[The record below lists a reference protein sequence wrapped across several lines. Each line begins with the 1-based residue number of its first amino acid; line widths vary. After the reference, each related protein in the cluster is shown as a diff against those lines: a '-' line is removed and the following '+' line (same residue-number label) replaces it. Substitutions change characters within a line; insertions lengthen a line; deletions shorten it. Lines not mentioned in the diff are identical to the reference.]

1 MGSLVMASRL
11 LAFARFASVV
21 SVVASIRILPDT
33 LADQIAAGEVVER
46 PASVV
51 KELLENAVDAGAQR
65 VSVEIEDGGLRAIRV
80 TDDGSGMSPEDAELS
95 VQRHATSKLRTRE
108 DLFCIRTLGFRGEAL
123 PSIASVSRFTLTT
136 RERSAVGGTQLCIE
150 GGAQRSRG
158 EIGCAPGTRIEVRDL
173 FFNVPARLKFLKSKP
188 TESGHVANTCLRA
201 ALAYPALAL
210 TLSRDGRKTHEFL
223 PGQSAYERARA
234 AFPDEPLTAYETQCE
249 GAMIRAALGAPERA
263 RSGAAH
269 LHLFVNQRPVR
280 DLALAR
286 CISFAYGS
294 VLPPGR
300 FPVGTIHI
308 ELDPE
313 DVDVNVH
320 PQKLEVRF
328 ARGRS
333 LLDAITRA
341 LAHKLGTAAFSGP
354 AARHRSFWDER
365 LRPGFAEQPGAA
377 VGSPEPVAHASGGP
391 ELATDGDP
399 WGLSEVPGDPASYPA
414 ADGGWSRAGHVADG
428 GAAAAVSS
436 RVADGPQ
443 PVLLGG
449 RGFFGSLRLLGQA
462 RRTFLVCES
471 EQGVLIIDQH
481 AADERVRF
489 DQLRRSHAER
499 NVRVQR
505 LLFPERVECTELE
518 ASLIE
523 QHAAE
528 LEGAGLS
535 CSRLGPSTVA
545 VAAVPAL
552 LSRAAPARLLRDL
565 LSELT
570 RSGERAFQ
578 DALDMALATMACH
591 AAIRAGDALSPEEG
605 VALLRQLDAVQDFQR
620 HCPHGRPILCTL
632 PFSELEQRLGR

>member
-1 MGSLVMASRL
+1 M
-11 LAFARFASVV
+11 
-21 SVVASIRILPDT
+21 VASIRILPDT

-51 KELLENAVDAGAQR
+51 KELIENAVDAGARR
-65 VSVEIEDGGLRAIRV
+65 VSIEIEEGGLRAIRV
-80 TDDGSGMSPEDAELS
+80 SDDGCGMSAEDAELS
-95 VQRHATSKLRTRE
+95 VQRHATSKLRTSD

-123 PSIASVSRFTLTT
+123 PSIASVSRFSLTT
-136 RERSAVGGTQLCIE
+136 RQRTETAGTQLRID
-150 GGAQRSRG
+150 GGTPMARG
-158 EIGCAPGTRIEVRDL
+158 EIGCAPGTRVDVLDL
-173 FFNVPARLKFLKSKP
+173 FYNVPARLKFLKSKP

-201 ALAYPALAL
+201 ALAHPGLAL
-210 TLSRDGRKTHEFL
+210 RLSRDGRKSHEFL
-223 PGQSAYERARA
+223 PGQNAYERACA
-234 AFPDEPLTAYETQCE
+234 AFPDEPLLAYETQCE

-280 DLALAR
+280 DLAVAR
-286 CISFAYGS
+286 CIAFAYGS

-308 ELDPE
+308 ELDPK

-328 ARGRS
+328 ARGRA

-341 LAHKLGTAAFSGP
+341 LAHKLGTSAFSGP
-354 AARHRSFWDER
+354 AARRRSFWEDR
-365 LRPGFAEQPGAA
+365 LRSGIGGTQPATGPSDLAEAGRPAYPMPGEHAPAAEA
-377 VGSPEPVAHASGGP
+377 
-391 ELATDGDP
+391 DP
-399 WGLSEVPGDPASYPA
+399 WGLSELPADHGASA
-414 ADGGWSRAGHVADG
+414 SGWARADHVADG
-428 GAAAAVSS
+428 GVSAAVSS
-436 RVADGPQ
+436 RP
-443 PVLLGG
+443 LLDAAAC
-449 RGFFGSLRLLGQA
+449 GFFGSLRLLGQA
-462 RRTFLVCES
+462 RRTFLVCEG

-489 DQLRRSHAER
+489 DQLRRSYAER

-505 LLFPERVECTELE
+505 LLFPERVECSELE
-518 ASLIE
+518 AGLIE
-523 QHAAE
+523 QHASE
-528 LEGAGLS
+528 LEATGLS

-545 VAAVPAL
+545 VSAVPAL
-552 LSRAAPARLLRDL
+552 LQRAAPARLLRDL

-591 AAIRAGDALSPEEG
+591 AAIRAGDVLSPEEG
-605 VALLRQLDAVQDFQR
+605 VALLHKLDAVQDFQR

>member
-1 MGSLVMASRL
+1 MR
-11 LAFARFASVV
+11 
-21 SVVASIRILPDT
+21 VVASIRILPDT

-51 KELLENAVDAGAQR
+51 KELIENAVDAGAQR

-80 TDDGSGMSPEDAELS
+80 TDDGSGMSAEDAALS

-123 PSIASVSRFTLTT
+123 PSIASVSRFSLTT
-136 RERSAVGGTQLCIE
+136 RQRSDVGGTLLRIE
-150 GGAQRSRG
+150 GGTQRDVR
-158 EIGCAPGTRIEVRDL
+158 EAGCAPGTRIEVQDL
-173 FFNVPARLKFLKSKP
+173 FYNVPARLKFLKSKP

-201 ALAYPALAL
+201 ALAHPALAL
-210 TLSRDGRKTHEFL
+210 SLSRDGRKSHEFL
-223 PGQSAYERARA
+223 PGQNSYERACA
-234 AFPDEPLTAYETQCE
+234 AFPDEPLTAYEAQCE
-249 GAMIRAALGAPERA
+249 GAAIRAALGAPERA

-308 ELDPE
+308 ELDPG

-328 ARGRS
+328 ARGRA

-341 LAHKLGTAAFSGP
+341 LAHKLGTSAFSGP

-365 LRPGFAEQPGAA
+365 LRPSFPEQPAA
-377 VGSPEPVAHASGGP
+377 GPAPVPYPEADSAPHAQEP
-391 ELATDGDP
+391 DP
-399 WGLSEVPGDPASYPA
+399 WGLSEPAQLETAGPA
-414 ADGGWSRAGHVADG
+414 WSRADHVADG
-428 GAAAAVSS
+428 GGPAAVS
-436 RVADGPQ
+436 GTP
-443 PVLLGG
+443 LLGA
-449 RGFFGSLRLLGQA
+449 RGFFGALRFLGQA

-471 EQGVLIIDQH
+471 EQGVLILDQH

-489 DQLRRSHAER
+489 DQLRRGHAAR
-499 NVRVQR
+499 QVRVQR

-518 ASLIE
+518 AGLIE
-523 QHAAE
+523 QHAGE
-528 LEGAGLS
+528 LEEAGLS

-545 VAAVPAL
+545 VSGVPAL

-591 AAIRAGDALSPEEG
+591 AAVRAGDVLSPEEA
-605 VALLRQLDAVQDFQR
+605 VALLRQLDGVQDFQR

-632 PFSELEQRLGR
+632 PFSDLEQRLGR